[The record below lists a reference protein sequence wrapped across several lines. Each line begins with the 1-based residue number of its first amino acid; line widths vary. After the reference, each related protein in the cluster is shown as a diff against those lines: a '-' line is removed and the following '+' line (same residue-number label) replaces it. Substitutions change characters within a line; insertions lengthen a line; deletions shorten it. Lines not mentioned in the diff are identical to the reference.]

1 MKTLQELQQEVRVL
15 EDDLRGLGTRLGQ
28 VAAGLDELRHAG
40 DDSTGIDFDAVRF
53 CAKQLDFTS
62 HPLAERDPDTARLYL
77 TVLLSLARFRKEIDV
92 NLLIFAQWILQQTK
106 LQDTLSSLLLA
117 GYDLGTKQL
126 RELREHLGVN
136 WAPMLTLD
144 LLVGAGL
151 SGPPDEKALEYI
163 GELALLFQL
172 DEDVVENMAAAAR
185 CSLRQSLEDEKKK
198 KLVDLPGY
206 AKIYWTKDMRNAV
219 FAKQAAKT
227 TAQVAATTAAVTAS
241 VLKGFGKALRSSGRH
256 IDMEEKMGHGKEIFW
271 TVSQGAQVKMGDPIA
286 LIQQWNISDASYRTR
301 KAIANYTG
309 KLFQIKRDNIVYGVV
324 SVNSNDSL
332 DEVSHWLD
340 LKKGGAE

>member
-15 EDDLRGLGTRLGQ
+15 EDDLRVLGARLGQ
-28 VAAGLDELRHAG
+28 VAAGLDELQHAG

-53 CAKQLDFTS
+53 CAKQLDFS
-62 HPLAERDPDTARLYL
+62 AHPLAERDPDTARLYL
-77 TVLLSLARFRKEIDV
+77 AVLLSLARFRKEIDV

-136 WAPMLTLD
+136 WAPMLMLD

-185 CSLRQSLEDEKKK
+185 CSLRQSLEDEEEK
-198 KLVDLPGY
+198 KLTNLPEY
-206 AKIYWTKDMRNAV
+206 AKIYWTKDMHTALLT
-219 FAKQAAKT
+219 KQAAKAFT
-227 TAQVAATTAAVTAS
+227 S
-241 VLKGFGKALRSSGRH
+241 VLKGIGKALLSSGRY

-301 KAIANYTG
+301 KAIAKYTG

-324 SVNSNDSL
+324 SENSNDSL

-340 LKKGGAE
+340 LKKGGVE